1 MIKLVFTYEHS
12 QRHKTHSNSYVPG
25 YVLQVGY
32 SGTIASASF
41 KFCEIHIYIY
51 IYNIYIFNIYNIY
64 ISVYI
69 YLYIYIYIYAVEHL
83 WVSEK

>member
-1 MIKLVFTYEHS
+1 MNEICRNRMDLCSQKCLSEFEKVKNYSNMIKLVFTYEHS

-51 IYNIYIFNIYNIY
+51 IYI
-64 ISVYI
+64 
-69 YLYIYIYIYAVEHL
+69 
-83 WVSEK
+83 